1 MITTNDRNYFIIIK
15 MTVKIDPGL
24 EFYCNALHITHAN
37 QDHIF
42 WKICFTKKMNSKNK
56 GR

>member
-24 EFYCNALHITHAN
+24 EFYCNALHITHTN